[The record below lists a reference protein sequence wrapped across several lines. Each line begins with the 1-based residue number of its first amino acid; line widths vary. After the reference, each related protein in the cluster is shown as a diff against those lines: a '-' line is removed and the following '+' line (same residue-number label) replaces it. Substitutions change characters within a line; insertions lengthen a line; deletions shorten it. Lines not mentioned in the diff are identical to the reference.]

1 MVRLTAEMVR
11 TAPQGLNCLG
21 DWELDLRGRRLVDI
35 AALAPVAGRYDAID
49 LSRNF
54 LPALSGFPFAPRLR
68 HLHVPRNRIAAIGPG
83 FADAVPALESL
94 LLTDNGLASLAA
106 ARLSEELARLP
117 CLTLLCLRGNPVTR
131 TPNYRLAVIAALPG
145 VRVLDFVRVRD
156 AERRAARRFFGGAM
170 AVDGGGGERAPAS
183 AGEGGGGGGA
193 AGGDGGRGTPRAA
206 ASAADGGGGGGGGAA
221 ASVSVADRERLR
233 RMIAA
238 AESIEE
244 VDALEAALKSG
255 DVAAVLGP
263 DAGSGGGSTAAA
275 AEAAAADVSGAPA
288 AAAADGPARG
298 AAGGGSGGGGAR
310 TTAAAAAAGTP
321 AAPAT
326 ATPIRTAGAGGWQAN
341 GDGDRHRDGGGRGG
355 VAGGGEGEDMEDD
368 DGGGRANGG
377 AAGGADGGSKA
388 SG

>member
-11 TAPQGLNCLG
+11 TASQGLNCLG

-156 AERRAARRFFGGAM
+156 AERRAARRFFGGR
-170 AVDGGGGERAPAS
+170 VRFCC
-183 AGEGGGGGGA
+183 
-193 AGGDGGRGTPRAA
+193 RPRAA
-206 ASAADGGGGGGGGAA
+206 AAH
-221 ASVSVADRERLR
+221 DRR
-233 RMIAA
+233 R
-238 AESIEE
+238 
-244 VDALEAALKSG
+244 
-255 DVAAVLGP
+255 
-263 DAGSGGGSTAAA
+263 
-275 AEAAAADVSGAPA
+275 
-288 AAAADGPARG
+288 
-298 AAGGGSGGGGAR
+298 
-310 TTAAAAAAGTP
+310 
-321 AAPAT
+321 
-326 ATPIRTAGAGGWQAN
+326 
-341 GDGDRHRDGGGRGG
+341 
-355 VAGGGEGEDMEDD
+355 GEH
-368 DGGGRANGG
+368 
-377 AAGGADGGSKA
+377 
-388 SG
+388 

>member
-94 LLTDNGLASLAA
+94 LLTDNG
-106 ARLSEELARLP
+106 
-117 CLTLLCLRGNPVTR
+117 
-131 TPNYRLAVIAALPG
+131 
-145 VRVLDFVRVRD
+145 
-156 AERRAARRFFGGAM
+156 
-170 AVDGGGGERAPAS
+170 
-183 AGEGGGGGGA
+183 
-193 AGGDGGRGTPRAA
+193 
-206 ASAADGGGGGGGGAA
+206 
-221 ASVSVADRERLR
+221 
-233 RMIAA
+233 
-238 AESIEE
+238 
-244 VDALEAALKSG
+244 
-255 DVAAVLGP
+255 
-263 DAGSGGGSTAAA
+263 
-275 AEAAAADVSGAPA
+275 
-288 AAAADGPARG
+288 
-298 AAGGGSGGGGAR
+298 
-310 TTAAAAAAGTP
+310 
-321 AAPAT
+321 
-326 ATPIRTAGAGGWQAN
+326 WQAN

-377 AAGGADGGSKA
+377 AAGGADGVSKA